1 MQVFLSTLE
10 QMALL
15 FIFVMVGYILMRLKV
30 VPDNSGAVLS
40 KLENN
45 LFTPASIL
53 STFITGFTVA
63 SLSSAWQ
70 YVLLGVAITA
80 IGIAI
85 AILIAGLVT
94 KDSYIK
100 KIYTYGLAFSNFGFM
115 GNAVVQNVY
124 GDAVYMKYLIFVI
137 PFWIAIYGWGVP
149 ALLMPSGENVS
160 AKQRIKNM
168 LNPMLIATALGM
180 VLGISGLPIPAFINR
195 AISTLGACMS
205 PLAMILTG
213 MAIAK
218 INLKESFK
226 NVSVYV
232 ISVVRLI
239 ALPLLFIAILYPIP
253 MAYELKLCAICAVSM
268 PLGLS
273 TIVVPGGYGL
283 DTRVASG
290 MAMISHL
297 LSCVTIPIVFM
308 LFELLF

>member
-1 MQVFLSTLE
+1 
-10 QMALL
+10 MALL
-15 FIFVMVGYILMRLKV
+15 FIFVMVGYILMKLRV
-30 VPDNSGAVLS
+30 VPENSGAVLS

-70 YVLLGVAITA
+70 FVLLGTVVTA
-80 IGIAI
+80 IGIPVALFV
-85 AILIAGLVT
+85 ARLVT
-94 KDSYIK
+94 RDSYIR

-124 GDAVYMKYLIFVI
+124 GDTVYMKYLIFVI
-137 PFWIAIYGWGVP
+137 PFWVAIYGWGVP
-149 ALLMPSGENVS
+149 ALLMPGGEDVS
-160 AKQRIKNM
+160 VKQRMKNI
-168 LNPMLIATALGM
+168 LNPMLIATVLGM
-180 VLGISGLPIPAFINR
+180 IIGISGIPVPGFINR

-218 INLKESFK
+218 IDIKESFK
-226 NVSVYV
+226 NGKAYI
-232 ISVVRLI
+232 ISAVRLI
-239 ALPLLFIAILYPIP
+239 ALPLVFIALLYPIP
-253 MAYELKLCAICAVSM
+253 MAYELKLCAVCAVSM

-290 MAMISHL
+290 MTMISHL
-297 LSCVTIPIVFM
+297 LSCITIPLIFM
-308 LFELLF
+308 LFEFLF